1 MHTERD
7 TSLHT
12 ASGQV
17 DDTSLSRSE
26 AAHRS
31 LKRLLLGGE
40 FPLGQRLGE
49 ERLAAQIGV
58 SRTPIREALARLHA
72 EGLVR
77 RHPEGGFEP
86 AFPELDR
93 IGELY
98 EVRQALEAMALSR
111 SVGTGDGRST
121 SHDLAAL
128 EELHRDW
135 TSLAVDGAAGT
146 DPEFVLLDEDF
157 HVRLALAS
165 GNAAV
170 ADLLVG
176 VNERIRI
183 VRVHDFLTDGR
194 IDATVG
200 EHLAILEA
208 LIDDDLQTAALRL
221 TKHIDVSA
229 DVASSHALAAVARML
244 GRRG

>member
-1 MHTERD
+1 M
-7 TSLHT
+7 
-12 ASGQV
+12 
-17 DDTSLSRSE
+17 
-26 AAHRS
+26 
-31 LKRLLLGGE
+31 GE
-40 FPLGQRLGE
+40 FSLGQRLGE
-49 ERLAAQIGV
+49 ERLAAAIGV
-58 SRTPIREALARLHA
+58 SRTPIREALTRLHA

-98 EVRQALEAMALSR
+98 EVRQALEAMALRR
-111 SVGTGDGRST
+111 SVGAPSGRST
-121 SHDLAAL
+121 AHDRAAL
-128 EELHRDW
+128 EDLHRDW
-135 TSLAVDGAAGT
+135 ASLALDAAAGA

-165 GNAAV
+165 GNGAV

-183 VRVHDFLTDGR
+183 VRVHDFLTEGR
-194 IDATVG
+194 IRATVG
-200 EHLAILEA
+200 EHLSVLEA
-208 LIDDDLQTAALRL
+208 LLDDDLETAARRL
-221 TKHIDVSA
+221 ANHIDLSA
-229 DVASSHALAAVARML
+229 EVASSHALVAVARML